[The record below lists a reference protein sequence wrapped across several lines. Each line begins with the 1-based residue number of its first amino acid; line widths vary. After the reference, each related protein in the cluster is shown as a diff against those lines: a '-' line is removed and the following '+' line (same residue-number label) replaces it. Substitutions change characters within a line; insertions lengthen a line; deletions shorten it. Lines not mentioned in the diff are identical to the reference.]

1 MSILRVFL
9 FWHFYIID
17 FLAHECII
25 KYNNTCIQFLKGGFY
40 MVYYNDSSGFS
51 VDEERQ
57 EKSVEDILED
67 YMLDFL
73 YKSGYMEH

>member
-1 MSILRVFL
+1 
-9 FWHFYIID
+9 
-17 FLAHECII
+17 
-25 KYNNTCIQFLKGGFY
+25 